1 MNMNESIPPTGMITV
16 AKGKEM
22 EDLYKQE
29 FYSTVNLAMAK
40 KIPGYSGAM
49 RSIWFDLPN
58 LKRYIQ
64 HVENYAATKG
74 HTGLGFRIYF
84 GAEEKL
90 GQDGLVAPRQTVF
103 FVPTCKIN
111 SPTTIINENITGVE
125 RLDFGEGNIPD
136 SLNSDTGTP

>member
-1 MNMNESIPPTGMITV
+1 MDESILPTGLITV

-29 FYSTVNLAMAK
+29 FYSTVNRVMAK

-49 RSIWFDLPN
+49 RSVWFDLAN
-58 LKRYIQ
+58 LKRYIKY
-64 HVENYAATKG
+64 VEDYAATKG
-74 HTGLGFRIYF
+74 HTGLGLRIYF

-103 FVPTCKIN
+103 FVPTCQID
-111 SPTTIINENITGVE
+111 SPTTYTNENITGIE
-125 RLDFGEGNIPD
+125 RLDFGYGDIPD
-136 SLNSDTGTP
+136 SVNSDVGLP